1 MSLKTSGA
9 MILFFDV
16 VLISEFNLAG
26 ELEQIRPPPGELGMW
41 AGDGRAVAHRA
52 KLGDLGGQI
61 AINYLILNGSG
72 GALPPIPPTGR
83 TFVRIGYLTSQTNR
97 SVSLKVLPL
106 TLFLGLWV
114 YMSRQTQG
122 GGTA

>member
-1 MSLKTSGA
+1 MSLKTSGT

-52 KLGDLGGQI
+52 RARNL
-61 AINYLILNGSG
+61 AI
-72 GALPPIPPTGR
+72 
-83 TFVRIGYLTSQTNR
+83 
-97 SVSLKVLPL
+97 
-106 TLFLGLWV
+106 
-114 YMSRQTQG
+114 
-122 GGTA
+122 